1 MVTLLFTYKKS
12 SLFQLVIF
20 IKQVKLERFYVLL
33 IHIKNNYYLN
43 YCLQIISQFT
53 GEKEYILLTNTYF

>member
-1 MVTLLFTYKKS
+1 MATLLFTYKKS

-20 IKQVKLERFYVLL
+20 IKQVKLERFYVLF